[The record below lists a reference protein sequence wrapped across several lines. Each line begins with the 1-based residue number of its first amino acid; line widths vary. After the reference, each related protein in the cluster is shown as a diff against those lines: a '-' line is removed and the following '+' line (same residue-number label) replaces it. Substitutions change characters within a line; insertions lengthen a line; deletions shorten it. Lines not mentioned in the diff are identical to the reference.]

1 MTSTE
6 MKTRHCPIESTMTL
20 TIRPAIEADL
30 PQLVVLLRQS
40 WLATFAAD
48 LPFEAV
54 RTFAKE
60 DPAHQYAE
68 AMWTDFSVADLDGA
82 VVGMCHVVED
92 LVAAIHVKPAFKRQG
107 VGAALMNSAETAIL
121 AVHPRARLEV
131 LAFNAPA
138 QAFYQGRGWAEVR
151 RYATQECGA
160 PIEAIEMVKAR

>member
-1 MTSTE
+1 
-6 MKTRHCPIESTMTL
+6 MKTRHCRIERTMTL

-54 RTFAKE
+54 QTFAKA
-60 DPAHQYAE
+60 DPARQYAE
-68 AMWTDFSVADLDGA
+68 AMWTDFSVADLEGA
-82 VVGMCHVVED
+82 VIGMCHVVGE

-107 VGAALMNSAETAIL
+107 VGAALMNSAETAIF
-121 AVHPRARLEV
+121 AAHPRARLEV

-138 QAFYQGRGWAEVR
+138 QAFYRGRGWAEVR